1 MGNFLIFLIVVA
13 AIGACMGDGLVSG
26 LPFLI
31 SIGCWIY
38 DITNGIMMRSS
49 FDDMMMFVAPVILF
63 ILAFVGGEG
72 ASKRKDQEYLDS
84 LSPEKRKME
93 LERRRALYFLDLKE
107 REQKRQHE
115 EQLKRDL
122 EIIDKHYEKQY
133 RNKHMFD

>member
-13 AIGACMGDGLVSG
+13 AIGACMGNDLLSG
-26 LPFLI
+26 LPLWI
-31 SIGCWIY
+31 SVGCWIY

-63 ILAFVGGEG
+63 FLAFAGGG
-72 ASKRKDQEYLDS
+72 IARQRKDQEYLDS
-84 LSPEKRKME
+84 LTPEERKAEIEM
-93 LERRRALYFLDLKE
+93 RTALYFHNLKE